1 MQRRGWYVD
10 DDDDRDDVDVTAA
23 VSTTSMSR
31 HRYYLGGEGEEDDV
45 TTCDSPHVL
54 DAVPP
59 SSMASLGAHP
69 SLASRERDRRALPPS
84 LSSLLRLLP
93 PPPQSPRPLPQRG
106 RAGERGQRRRRLNAV
121 VSDAAHPY
129 PPSAPPPPPVTPAQL
144 GGQREPAAVR
154 PLLLRKRLVFPRW
167 RWTTPGMQRWQWR
180 WRRRR

>member
-23 VSTTSMSR
+23 VDDVDEVVIGII
-31 HRYYLGGEGEEDDV
+31 GGGREREDDV

-69 SLASRERDRRALPPS
+69 SLASRE
-84 LSSLLRLLP
+84 LRLLP
-93 PPPQSPRPLPQRG
+93 APPQSPRPLPQRG

-129 PPSAPPPPPVTPAQL
+129 PPSAPPGFNRACAGHMGHRRTLTIAANPLEGLFAVARRRHETARNACRKNRCGGATPASITV
-144 GGQREPAAVR
+144 A
-154 PLLLRKRLVFPRW
+154 
-167 RWTTPGMQRWQWR
+167 TTRA
-180 WRRRR
+180 